1 MILLG
6 TPADVSKYVCLDGN
20 LAFMAHQA
28 GNIPE
33 WKDDDG
39 SLWFKRAKKIKKMLK
54 LCADNGIE
62 L

>member
-1 MILLG
+1 MIRLG

-20 LAFMAHQA
+20 LAFMAHRA

-39 SLWFKRAKKIKKMLK
+39 GLWFKRTKKMLK
-54 LCADNGIE
+54 FCADNGIE

>member
-1 MILLG
+1 M
-6 TPADVSKYVCLDGN
+6 SKYVCLDGN
-20 LAFMAHQA
+20 LVFMAHQT

-33 WKDDDG
+33 WKDDDD
-39 SLWFKRAKKIKKMLK
+39 SLLFKRTKKILN

>member
-1 MILLG
+1 M
-6 TPADVSKYVCLDGN
+6 SKYICLDGN
-20 LAFMAHQA
+20 LVFMAHQA

-39 SLWFKRAKKIKKMLK
+39 GLWFKRTKKILN

>member
-1 MILLG
+1 MYALMAI
-6 TPADVSKYVCLDGN
+6 
-20 LAFMAHQA
+20 LAFMAHHA

-39 SLWFKRAKKIKKMLK
+39 GLWFKRTKKMLK
-54 LCADNGIE
+54 FCADNGIE

>member
-1 MILLG
+1 MIRLG
-6 TPADVSKYVCLDGN
+6 TPSDTSKYVCLDSN

-33 WKDDDG
+33 WKDDDD
-39 SLWFKRAKKIKKMLK
+39 SLLFKRTKKILN